1 MPAGR
6 GGRCRK
12 QRFGLAVLIGLLPFP
27 VIAEGFAVRDLTSV
41 AAEAKTALG
50 GRYAARAEPAR
61 LTLLC
66 TECEGAPMI
75 DVLLGRQAD
84 GTEERVRSGQTPVA
98 RLEALCRQRN
108 PECRLTGLS
117 VAPAVGWIS
126 LYRTG
131 AMSGATAIVLRDGDL
146 LTIRS
151 LAGDAATA
159 SRNARILVEALAPR
173 IVGP

>member
-1 MPAGR
+1 MRRHALALLVGLVPLPA
-6 GGRCRK
+6 
-12 QRFGLAVLIGLLPFP
+12 
-27 VIAEGFAVRDLTSV
+27 IAEGFAVRDLATV
-41 AAEAKTALG
+41 ADEAKTALG
-50 GRYAARAEPAR
+50 GGYAARADAAR

-66 TECEGAPMI
+66 TACAGAPMI

-84 GTEERVRSGQTPVA
+84 GTEERVRSGQTPIA
-98 RLEALCRQRN
+98 RLEALCRQRD
-108 PECRLTGLS
+108 PECRLTGLL

-126 LYRTG
+126 TFRMG
-131 AMSGATAIVLRDGDL
+131 SMSGATAIVLRDGDL

-159 SRNARILVEALAPR
+159 SRNARTLVERLAPR